1 MPLVFQQDIN
11 EGAKIGVWE
20 ITEEEGFF
28 LASVKP
34 LFDISHPL
42 KRIQHLAGR
51 YLLQTLEP
59 AFPLGDVVITPSG
72 KPVLQNNQFHFS
84 ITHTDQF
91 AAVII
96 SENESVGID
105 LERTT
110 DKILRISGKFTD
122 KKETNLLATLGYSD
136 AESATIIWNIK
147 EALFK
152 WYGAGGIDFRR
163 HLQIESVMQQEGVVI
178 ADCVVSKEA
187 PLSIRS
193 ISFQIQGIWLSYV
206 CSM

>member
-28 LASVKP
+28 LTSVKP

-59 AFPLGDVVITPSG
+59 AFPLSSVVTSPSG
-72 KPVLQNNQFHFS
+72 KPVLENNQYHFS
-84 ITHTDQF
+84 ITHTERF

-96 SENESVGID
+96 SENAGVGID

-110 DKILRISGKFTD
+110 EKILRISPKFTD
-122 KKETNLLATLGYSD
+122 KKETALLTTLGYSD
-136 AESATIIWNIK
+136 AEAATIIWNIK
-147 EALFK
+147 ESLFK
-152 WYGAGGIDFRR
+152 WYGAGSVDFRR
-163 HLQIESVMQQEGVVI
+163 HLQIESIMQQEGVLM
-178 ADCVVSKEA
+178 ADCTVSKEI
-187 PLSIRS
+187 PLTIRS
-193 ISFQIQGIWLSYV
+193 ISFPIQGMWLSYV
-206 CSM
+206 CR